1 LRVVLSPTAVAATRA
16 GRMEDPRAHDL
27 YLRGVFEKNKL
38 SAQGLANA
46 VGFFEQAL
54 AIDSN
59 YARAAMLGAMALAMR
74 DHPVEALRQ
83 KQWVGPFTIAA
94 VYASVG
100 DRDHAMQWLEQAFR
114 EKDWQLRTMLNF
126 DSPYLRSLAG
136 DPRYVALR
144 KKVLATAF
152 RS

>member
-1 LRVVLSPTAVAATRA
+1 MPDQLRDDLQRALGASYTIERELGGGGMSRVFVAT
-16 GRMEDPRAHDL
+16 ETS
-27 YLRGVFEKNKL
+27 F
-38 SAQGLANA
+38 GLAMT
-46 VGFFEQAL
+46 
-54 AIDSN
+54 
-59 YARAAMLGAMALAMR
+59 YAAMGKRAEALKIA
-74 DHPVEALRQ
+74 HELEALRQ

-100 DRDHAMQWLEQAFR
+100 DRDHAMQWLEQAYR

-144 KKVLATAF
+144 TKVLAARF
-152 RS
+152 ED